1 MLCLPAEGVK
11 LGDLREV
18 THALQRAGADIDEL
32 NCVRKHCERLK
43 GGRLAQLASPSSVTT
58 FLLSDVVGNRLETI
72 ASGPTVADPTTYG
85 QAIEILRKRRALDA
99 ASTVRRHLDRG
110 VRGEVAETPKPG
122 ELDPSVVQNHVIAEN
137 STASGAVA
145 RAALAARFEV
155 LIRPDVRGEAREEA
169 ADFVG
174 QLRCARAR
182 TQSRVCLVWGGET
195 TVTLPADAGDVVGG
209 RNHEAALVAGIMI
222 DGDTSMAAAMVATD
236 GLDGNTGAAGAIV
249 TGPTAMMA
257 RRAGLDPE
265 DYLARHDSGTFFE
278 KAVPAAEQVKLGATG
293 TNVNDIWIGLA

>member
-43 GGRLAQLASPSSVTT
+43 GGRLAQLASPASVAT

-85 QAIEILRKRRALDA
+85 EALDVLRTRGVLEA
-99 ASTVRRHLDRG
+99 APTVRHHLERG
-110 VRGEVAETPKPG
+110 VRSEIGETPKPG
-122 ELDPSVVQNHVIAEN
+122 ELDASRVQNQIIGEN
-137 STASGAVA
+137 AT
-145 RAALAARFEV
+145 ALAAIEHAARIAGFEV
-155 LIRPDVRGEAREEA
+155 IPRRDVQGEARDQA
-169 ADFVG
+169 AEFVV
-174 QLRCARAR
+174 QLRRERAR
-182 TQSRVCLVWGGET
+182 CRSHVCLLWGGET
-195 TVTLPADAGDVVGG
+195 TVALPAAGEVVGG
-209 RNHEAALVAGIMI
+209 RNHEAALVAAIMI
-222 DGDTSMAAAMVATD
+222 EGDPTMAAAMIATD
-236 GLDGNTGAAGAIV
+236 GLDGSTGATGAIV
-249 TGPTAMMA
+249 TGSTAMMA

-265 DYLARHDSGTFFE
+265 EYLARHDSGTFFQ

-293 TNVNDIWIGLA
+293 TNVNDLWIGLA